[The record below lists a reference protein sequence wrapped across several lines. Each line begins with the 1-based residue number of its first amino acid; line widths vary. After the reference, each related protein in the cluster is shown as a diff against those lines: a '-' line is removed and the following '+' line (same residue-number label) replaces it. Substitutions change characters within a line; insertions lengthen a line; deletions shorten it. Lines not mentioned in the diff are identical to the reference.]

1 MNKRRIGTE
10 WEIAAAKYLEGRGYR
25 IIKRNYRN
33 RYGEI
38 DIIAEIGNILVFV
51 EVKYRSAKSYG
62 DPLEAVDIRKQR
74 KICKAAL
81 YYYSGYG
88 HGFNRPCRFDVI
100 AVYGDGTM
108 RHVENAFEFQG

>member
-1 MNKRRIGTE
+1 MNKRLIGAEGET
-10 WEIAAAKYLEGRGYR
+10 AAVRYLEEHGYQ

-38 DIIAEIGNILVFV
+38 DIIAELGNVLVFV
-51 EVKYRSAKSYG
+51 EVKYRRAGDYG

-74 KICKAAL
+74 RISKAAL

-88 HGFNRPCRFDVI
+88 HGWNRPCRFDVVAI
-100 AVYGDGTM
+100 YGDGTI